1 MKRKFSLL
9 IVFIIFAIGF
19 WVWFDKV
26 LQKERPMRAD
36 VRLEIDRRIR
46 EIDSLAKKTN
56 SPELFKSAKGAI
68 SQLTFIGTPAA
79 PYLLKETLNKER
91 NNWARMTYIQILA
104 GIENKESVPSLIN
117 ILKDEKEDGW
127 VRMQSA
133 SALGILGDERAIA
146 PLKEALSYDDKRISA
161 LAAAALMTMGKE
173 EIIEEVRKT
182 R

>member
-1 MKRKFSLL
+1 MKKTFPLL
-9 IVFIIFAIGF
+9 IFFVIFAIGF

-26 LQKERPMRAD
+26 LQKERPLRAD
-36 VRLEIDRRIR
+36 VLAEIHRRIGEID
-46 EIDSLAKKTN
+46 EIAKKTN
-56 SPELFKSAKGAI
+56 SPELFTSAKPAV

-91 NNWARMTYIQILA
+91 SNWARMTYIQILA
-104 GIENKESVPSLIN
+104 GIENKESVPYLIN

-146 PLKEALSYDDKRISA
+146 PLREALFYEDKRISA
-161 LAAAALMTMGKE
+161 IATSALMTMGKAGIVE
-173 EIIEEVRKT
+173 EARK